1 MSAWNWHKHP
11 LSVATGQTLWECST
25 CDVMFHELPS
35 SRHFLSSAAWPILT
49 LKQFHNTHHWLYY
62 IYFWLKH
69 LGTTVVVIWR
79 FINWIE
85 WNWIRFIL
93 ATRVHPFITLVL
105 FRVVGLLE
113 PVPDATGWEAGYN
126 LHKLPLYL
134 SANTKRDKQPF
145 THTTA
150 ENNYQL
156 T

>member
-1 MSAWNWHKHP
+1 M
-11 LSVATGQTLWECST
+11 
-25 CDVMFHELPS
+25 
-35 SRHFLSSAAWPILT
+35 
-49 LKQFHNTHHWLYY
+49 
-62 IYFWLKH
+62 
-69 LGTTVVVIWR
+69 IWR

-85 WNWIRFIL
+85 SNWIRFIL
-93 ATRVHPFITLVL
+93 ATHIHPFITLVL

-113 PVPDATGWEAGYN
+113 LVPDATGREAGHN

-156 T
+156 TWHAYLWIMRGSWSNRTYKNIGTHAGKGMGKGKAQQRRIHAHVCTYICIIRVSVFSWFSLIWVCSASSL